1 MKKLNFGIILIQFF
15 GVVFLINGVLQLR
28 LFTVAAKIICAK
40 KHLQNQNSEE
50 WMKFFP
56 TKESIND
63 FWPSVFI
70 WIFFAL
76 LIGIFIISYLN
87 WKSKISSLNTI
98 IVAIV
103 LYMLLR
109 LKFFRRE
116 TISLPFRSLRT
127 LISNDYGIQCLA
139 EGIIF
144 TLIGLSLLYFST
156 SSKLLHSKNDL
167 REI

>member
-15 GVVFLINGVLQLR
+15 GVVFLINGILQLR
-28 LFTVAAKIICAK
+28 LFTAAEKISCAK
-40 KHLQNQNSEE
+40 KHLKSQNTAE
-50 WMKFFP
+50 WMKMFP
-56 TKESIND
+56 TKEAIND

-98 IVAIV
+98 LVAIV
-103 LYMLLR
+103 LYVLLR
-109 LKFFRRE
+109 FKFFRRE
-116 TISLPFRSLRT
+116 IISLPFRPLRNFV
-127 LISNDYGIQCLA
+127 SNDYGIQCLI

-144 TLIGLSLLYFST
+144 TLIGLTLLYFST
-156 SSKLLHSKNDL
+156 SSRLFGSKNDPL
-167 REI
+167 EN

>member
-15 GVVFLINGVLQLR
+15 GVVFLINGILQLR
-28 LFTVAAKIICAK
+28 LYTVADKVICAK
-40 KHLQNQNSEE
+40 KYYRNQNSEE

-56 TKESIND
+56 TKDAITD

-87 WKSKISSLNTI
+87 WKNKISSLNSI
-98 IVAIV
+98 LVAVV
-103 LYMLLR
+103 LYLLLR
-109 LKFFRRE
+109 FKFFRTE
-116 TISLPFRSLRT
+116 MISLPFRSLR
-127 LISNDYGIQCLA
+127 SYVSDDYGIQCLV

-144 TLIGLSLLYFST
+144 TLVGLIFLYLST
-156 SSKLLHSKNDL
+156 HSKFFTSQNDAV
-167 REI
+167 EI